1 MGSLAAPAPQRA
13 HACLCGLQGERFEP
27 GMPAVRG
34 KTVRWPRTAGWRAAG
49 KLACPC
55 LGEEAGR
62 QAQAT
67 AFGAEC
73 APAGLRPRL
82 ISAGKG
88 RSLCRRGALPE
99 DTQKQ
104 ANSKGAPCR
113 TAKKKRPLPPHPG
126 WTGAGPTLDW
136 GLASAELAGGA
147 LSARLRW
154 AKGAGGRL
162 RLSPVL
168 HALHASFLPQR
179 RREVSVSARVPHRYA
194 LPACRRASWAGPW
207 MPASSAW
214 TSTIPAA
221 LPRTGTGMWTTDP
234 TAEALAWSCRRL
246 R

>member
-104 ANSKGAPCR
+104 ANSKGRPAGLQ
-113 TAKKKRPLPPHPG
+113 KK
-126 WTGAGPTLDW
+126 
-136 GLASAELAGGA
+136 ASAAAASWLD
-147 LSARLRW
+147 RRW
-154 AKGAGGRL
+154 ADAGLGL
-162 RLSPVL
+162 G
-168 HALHASFLPQR
+168 QR
-179 RREVSVSARVPHRYA
+179 RIGRGSVV
-194 LPACRRASWAGPW
+194 C
-207 MPASSAW
+207 
-214 TSTIPAA
+214 
-221 LPRTGTGMWTTDP
+221 
-234 TAEALAWSCRRL
+234 
-246 R
+246 

>member
-82 ISAGKG
+82 LSAGK
-88 RSLCRRGALPE
+88 
-99 DTQKQ
+99 
-104 ANSKGAPCR
+104 
-113 TAKKKRPLPPHPG
+113 
-126 WTGAGPTLDW
+126 W
-136 GLASAELAGGA
+136 GA
-147 LSARLRW
+147 LSVAEAPWRKIRKSRQIARGRPAGLQKKASAAAASWLDRRW
-154 AKGAGGRL
+154 ADAGLGL
-162 RLSPVL
+162 G
-168 HALHASFLPQR
+168 QR
-179 RREVSVSARVPHRYA
+179 RIGRGSVV
-194 LPACRRASWAGPW
+194 C
-207 MPASSAW
+207 
-214 TSTIPAA
+214 
-221 LPRTGTGMWTTDP
+221 
-234 TAEALAWSCRRL
+234 
-246 R
+246 